1 MSWAKCFFLNYK
13 LFSISDP
20 STHVI
25 KRIVGLEHDTIFNSK
40 HSHKPVKIPRNHC
53 WVEGDNFCESK
64 DSIKYGPINANL
76 IFGKATHLVYP
87 FQHWR
92 SLRPPASEKPIENSC
107 STSGTYINH
116 EIRSIC

>member
-1 MSWAKCFFLNYK
+1 MTWAKCFFLNYK

-25 KRIVGLEHDTIFNSK
+25 KRIVGLEYDTIFNSK